1 MKILFLPRWFPIPSD
16 PLWGLFVLNHARAVS
31 THHTVFVLYTDKT
44 DDTQLAERSPFLA
57 ELEGVPVCYN
67 FFTPVKGIVGAR
79 LFTMIRMFLAWSRGW
94 RFVAKHFGKPD
105 LVHVHILTRLG
116 FFAWLAKLRYRIPYV
131 ITEHWSRYLP
141 KNLFYNGLLRK
152 WFTRIVVRG
161 AGAVMPV
168 TQNLLD
174 AMVGFG
180 LRNQNYRVVP
190 NAVDT
195 SLFSGLNFNPA
206 HDIFNLVHIST
217 FDDRA
222 KNIRGILRVAKK
234 LVEADERFVLRLVGD
249 GKDFT
254 AMKAYARNIGLS
266 DDTVRFEGA
275 ASPGEIP
282 AILSESD
289 VLLIFSHYE
298 NMPVVINEALVAGVP
313 VVATRVGGIPE
324 YVDGS
329 NGVLVEP
336 GDEQELYRVIKNMTD
351 NGISHFDREHIRQTA
366 VSAFS
371 FSEVG
376 KQISEIYQQ
385 VIPKQA
391 HV

>member
-31 THHTVFVLYTDKT
+31 TQHEVMVLYTEKT
-44 DDTQLAERSPFLA
+44 VDPQLAGRSPFFA
-57 ELEGVPVCYN
+57 ELEGIPVCYN
-67 FFTPVKGIVGAR
+67 FYTPVKGLVGSR
-79 LFTMIRMFLAWSRGW
+79 FLTTLKMLLVWLRGW
-94 RFVAKHFGKPD
+94 RFVVKQFGTPD
-105 LVHVHILTRLG
+105 LLHVHILTRLG
-116 FFAWLAKLRYRIPYV
+116 FFAWLVKLRYRIPYV

-141 KNLFYNGLLRK
+141 KNLFYHGRLRK
-152 WFTRIVVRG
+152 WITGIVVRD

-168 TQNLLD
+168 TQNLRD
-174 AMVGFG
+174 AMTGFG
-180 LRNQNYRVVP
+180 LKNPHYLVVP

-195 SLFSGLNFNPA
+195 SRYSELNNNPICR
-206 HDIFNLVHIST
+206 IFTLVHIST

-222 KNIRGILRVAKK
+222 KNISGILRVAKM
-234 LVEADERFVLRLVGD
+234 LTEANVQFVLRLVGD
-249 GKDFT
+249 GQDFS
-254 AMKAYARNIGLS
+254 AMKGYARSLGLS
-266 DDTVRFEGA
+266 TDTVRFEGA
-275 ASPGEIP
+275 ASPSEIP

-298 NMPVVINEALVAGVP
+298 NMPVVISEALVAGVP

-336 GDEQELYRVIKNMTD
+336 GDEPELCRVLTD
-351 NGISHFDREHIRQTA
+351 MINKGISHFNREQIRQTA

-371 FSEVG
+371 FSSVG
-376 KQISEIYQQ
+376 NKISEIYQLATSNH
-385 VIPKQA
+385 K